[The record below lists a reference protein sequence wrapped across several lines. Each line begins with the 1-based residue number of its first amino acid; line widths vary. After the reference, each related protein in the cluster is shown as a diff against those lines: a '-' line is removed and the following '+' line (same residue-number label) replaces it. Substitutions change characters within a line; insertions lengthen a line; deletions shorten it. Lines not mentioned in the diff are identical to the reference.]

1 MARKK
6 CPPGVFCI
14 ENATLAGM
22 IVLVVIVGLLSYN
35 FVFAKINGSIM
46 SANLKRI
53 VNTEN
58 FSENGKPYHFIPR
71 INTEYST
78 RPGDTLM
85 NPYVPPQNSA
95 HMVSYMRG
103 RGDGDIRAVPL
114 PPPEAVRGRPPPFTQ
129 IGLLTRSSGHDET
142 MLPLMGRQLH
152 TNRSKWQYYAMSDT
166 GHSLKIPL
174 SKNGRSCMNE
184 YGIDEIFNGDTVY
197 AEGYKDAFNATIYE
211 NQGYQY

>member
-1 MARKK
+1 MFHLGFQTFAPLRSQKFSK
-6 CPPGVFCI
+6 
-14 ENATLAGM
+14 
-22 IVLVVIVGLLSYN
+22 IVS
-35 FVFAKINGSIM
+35 VFALRFILSKEKSSEFVISM
-46 SANLKRI
+46 LVSVMLCRDVA
-53 VNTEN
+53 N

-95 HMVSYMRG
+95 HMVASMRG

-129 IGLLTRSSGHDET
+129 IGLLTRSSGNDET

-184 YGIDEIFNGDTVY
+184 
-197 AEGYKDAFNATIYE
+197 
-211 NQGYQY
+211 